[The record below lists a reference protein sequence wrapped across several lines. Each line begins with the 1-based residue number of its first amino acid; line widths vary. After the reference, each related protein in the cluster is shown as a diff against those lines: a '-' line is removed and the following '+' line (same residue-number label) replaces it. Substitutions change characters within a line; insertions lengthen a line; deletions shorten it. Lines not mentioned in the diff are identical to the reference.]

1 MIRIVCFVVLAVCT
15 LCCHRFIDQYETI
28 GADLLTNDWQIIGN
42 GKQSVRVLDDG
53 FCLVS
58 ISAEKS
64 VSIKQELK
72 TFKPGSKLKLSSFI
86 RFDDVVQGAKSWN
99 RARLLLLQNDGIKDR
114 WDLCHSVASLKG
126 SGDWGCYEAVFPIA
140 AFAKKVTV
148 VAQLSRCSGSFE
160 LKDIQLIPVKQ
171 TWAYTWAARC
181 LLGAWGCFAVIF
193 LWNCLSAVRFQNGLK
208 IIAVGLFILIL
219 IGTCMPIEIKK
230 DVSQT
235 IVTYVNQ
242 AAHSM
247 EAYLPRD
254 YSKIGHFLL
263 FSLLGITMAGLTG
276 HFSFG
281 AVFLNILM
289 VASGTELAQFFIE
302 GRSPLIKDFLLD
314 ACGGSIGVSLFYFR
328 RSWK

>member
-15 LCCHRFIDQYETI
+15 LCCHRFIVQYETI
-28 GADLLTNDWQIIGN
+28 GADLLTNDWQIIDN

-72 TFKPGSKLKLSSFI
+72 AFKPGSKLKLSSFI

-171 TWAYTWAARC
+171 TWAYTWAAPMYFRRMGVFC
-181 LLGAWGCFAVIF
+181 SDFSLELPFGSSVPKRFKNYSCGAVYPDSDRHMHAHR
-193 LWNCLSAVRFQNGLK
+193 NK
-208 IIAVGLFILIL
+208 
-219 IGTCMPIEIKK
+219 KK
-230 DVSQT
+230 DVSQI

-242 AAHSM
+242 TAHPM

-276 HFSFG
+276 HFFFG
-281 AVFLNILM
+281 VVFLNI
-289 VASGTELAQFFIE
+289 F
-302 GRSPLIKDFLLD
+302 DD
-314 ACGGSIGVSLFYFR
+314 CR
-328 RSWK
+328 RY